1 MSAIIPINSFG
12 ESIIFNSED
21 FKIKCD
27 VDYLNV
33 KGDEMKNVLD
43 MNNYKIINVR
53 NGEKDNDVVTFR
65 QVKYFTNYIKDATQN
80 FEIYGKEILDIK
92 NRLDSD
98 VFYLEKNRKD
108 KTFKLI
114 KISRW

>member
-33 KGDEMKNVLD
+33 KGDKW
-43 MNNYKIINVR
+43 KI
-53 NGEKDNDVVTFR
+53 F
-65 QVKYFTNYIKDATQN
+65 
-80 FEIYGKEILDIK
+80 
-92 NRLDSD
+92 
-98 VFYLEKNRKD
+98 
-108 KTFKLI
+108 
-114 KISRW
+114 